1 MKTADAVGRDSGPFR
16 VILPPPRRAALP
28 ARDTVAGQAFNG
40 PANGAVRLGA
50 VAARDVRGALAQLAP
65 EHRQVITEIYFRGHS
80 VAETAEIL
88 GIPSGTVNFL
98 SYYAVR
104 QIRRA
109 ITCPACSP
117 PGRCLGGSDGSFQ
130 NCPR

>member
-1 MKTADAVGRDSGPFR
+1 MKTADAVGRDSGAFP
-16 VILPPPRRAALP
+16 VLLSPPRRAALP
-28 ARDTVAGQAFNG
+28 GRATAAGPAFNG
-40 PANGAVRLGA
+40 TASGAARLRA
-50 VAARDVRGALAQLAP
+50 VAARDVRAALAQLDP
-65 EHRQVITEIYFRGHS
+65 EHRQVITEIYFHGHS

-88 GIPSGTVNFL
+88 GTAPSIVNSL

-117 PGRCLGGSDGSFQ
+117 PGRCLGGSDGNSQ
-130 NCPR
+130 NWP